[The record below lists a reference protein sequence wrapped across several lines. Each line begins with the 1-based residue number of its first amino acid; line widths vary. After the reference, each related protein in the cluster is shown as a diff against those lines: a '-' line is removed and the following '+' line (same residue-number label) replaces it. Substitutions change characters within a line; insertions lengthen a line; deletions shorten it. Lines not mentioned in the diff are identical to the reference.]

1 MLKSLINK
9 QISKQL
15 LKKNKMKTEEELNAS
30 LKTVNITIVIDTD
43 KLITN
48 FSSPSQDKDTPTA
61 IDHSYAY
68 MVATSAAVISG
79 AGTGDLVVKANIGDT
94 IAWTGISESN
104 NFDSSVLIYKVY
116 YNKGASQPTTPVFS
130 NDTRFK
136 VYNKSAGILPTQDT
150 VFPVALNNGRK
161 SWFLKADITD
171 IGTENYITC
180 FAVYKRDDDSNLSLY
195 GYFCWDPAIVVNQ

>member
-1 MLKSLINK
+1 
-9 QISKQL
+9 
-15 LKKNKMKTEEELNAS
+15 MKTKEELNAS

-43 KLITN
+43 KLISK
-48 FSSPSQDKDTPTA
+48 FPSPSQNKDNPTW

-79 AGTGDLVVKANIGDT
+79 AGSGDLIVKANIGDT

-116 YNKGASQPTTPVFS
+116 YNTGAPKPNTQVFS
-130 NDTRFK
+130 DDTSFK
-136 VYNKSAGILPTQDT
+136 VYNKSTGILPTQDT
-150 VFPVALNNGRK
+150 VFPVALNYGRK
-161 SWFLKADITD
+161 SWFLKAEITD
-171 IGTENYITC
+171 IGTENYVTC

-195 GYFCWDPAIVVNQ
+195 GYFCWDPAIVVKQ